1 MSSTNEPFGA
11 VAFTN
16 SPSTV
21 QAPAPARTGP
31 SHPGGRH
38 LAALIIGCLLIV
50 PGLGL
55 LLGGAGLGIT
65 YAVAR
70 DSAGYLTFSMPD
82 LSSSSPALTTAD
94 AVVATSSDVPFWVL
108 DRLEFDVRLTAT
120 PLEPGKTVFL
130 GIAPAGSLST
140 YLSGVAHDQVVGI
153 TDPRTGGQRSAVLRA
168 TPGAATAPAP
178 TTQTFWTASATG
190 PGQQQLT
197 WRVTGGQWAAVI
209 MNADGS
215 SGVAVA
221 SSIGVRAGFLL
232 PMAFIMLGLGLV
244 ISGVAVALII
254 IGASGS
260 RPSSY
265 TRPPG
270 SPTPVSA
277 AAGGPGQPMMMPMAA
292 STGVPVQAP
301 PPTGE
306 PVAWSSHPR
315 AMSPVA
321 LDARLDEP
329 LSRWLWLVKWF
340 LAIPH
345 FIVLGFLWVAF
356 SVVSVIAFFA
366 ILFTG
371 RYPRG
376 LFAFNL
382 GVLQWS
388 WRVSYYCGNGG
399 LGTDRYPPFSLGP
412 EPDYPARLD
421 IAYPE
426 RLSRGLVLVKWW
438 LLAIPHYIILGLLL
452 GGGGWVWERTT
463 RSGARIDTYGW
474 SVLGLLVAIAGFSLL
489 FTARYPRALF
499 DLVIGLNRW
508 VYRVVA
514 YAALMTDVYPPFQL
528 DEGGSEVPL
537 APPSQL
543 PAQLPPPVPADRTEP
558 PRQVDG

>member
-1 MSSTNEPFGA
+1 MSSTNDPFGD
-11 VAFTN
+11 VRFTA

-21 QAPAPARTGP
+21 QAPAPAGAAP

-38 LAALIIGCLLIV
+38 LAALIIGCLLIL

-82 LSSSSPALTTAD
+82 LSSSSPALTAED
-94 AVVATSSDVPFWVL
+94 AVVATSSDVPSWVL
-108 DRLEFDVRLTAT
+108 DRLEFDVRLTAR

-153 TDPRTGGQRSAVLRA
+153 SDPRAGGQRTAVLQA
-168 TPGAATAPAP
+168 TPGADRAPAP
-178 TTQTFWTASATG
+178 TSQTFWTAAATG

-232 PMAFIMLGLGLV
+232 PMAFILLGLGFV
-244 ISGVAVALII
+244 VAGVAVALII
-254 IGASGS
+254 VGASGS

-277 AAGGPGQPMMMPMAA
+277 AAPGPGRPTATPMAMQA
-292 STGVPVQAP
+292 GVPVQAP

-306 PVAWSSHPR
+306 PVAWSAHPR

-376 LFAFNL
+376 LFAFNV
-382 GVLQWS
+382 GVLQWG

-452 GGGGWVWERTT
+452 GGGGWVWDRTT
-463 RSGARIDTYGW
+463 KSGARIDTYGW
-474 SVLGLLVAIAGFSLL
+474 SVLGLLVTIAGFSLL

-537 APPSQL
+537 APPQL
-543 PAQLPPPVPADRTEP
+543 PSPVPADRTEP